1 MRYGSCKF
9 LGFPKYWNI
18 KYFLSLQR
26 FTVSKKVIYE
36 IISAQAGASSKN
48 VNETSGSFFDLVT
61 LWPFLDPV
69 TFQIC
74 PILKILI
81 FSIRDV
87 LSMLLIVVCDL
98 VGISDLLTSNWG
110 QQCGHDLTWK
120 WHLPRT
126 SRIIGNMGVI
136 WKLTSRRI
144 HWWCFWVGMGRV
156 KVTLGQWPNTALC
169 SLKVAYFIC
178 LVSPVIS
185 IQ

>member
-1 MRYGSCKF
+1 MQILR
-9 LGFPKYWNI
+9 FPGILKYKVFFI
-18 KYFLSLQR
+18 SA
-26 FTVSKKVIYE
+26 TVHRIKKVIYE

-98 VGISDLLTSNWG
+98 VGISDPLTSNWG

-126 SRIIGNMGVI
+126 SWIIGNMGVI

-169 SLKVAYFIC
+169 SLKVAYLIC

-185 IQ
+185 TQ